1 MTSRRGWWPL
11 ATAAGVSVGSSVLTV
26 ALLLGIQQRSA
37 EQDRIA
43 RHELQVA
50 QESQRAA
57 LCQVVVNFDDNYM
70 AAPPT
75 TEAGI
80 RNAASIARLRTGLHC
95 PPRS

>member
-1 MTSRRGWWPL
+1 MTTRRGWWPF
-11 ATAAGVSVGSSVLTV
+11 AVTAGVSIASSLLTV
-26 ALLLGIQQRSA
+26 ALLLGIQQQSA

-57 LCQVVVNFDDNYM
+57 LCQVVVNFDDNYR

-80 RNAASIARLRTGLHC
+80 RNAASIARLRSGLHC